1 MTFLS
6 NNPKWEGKKN
16 TEGKKKKKGGG
27 GEQTK
32 KKKNQSIHNAVRIKN
47 SKSNVAMF

>member
-6 NNPKWEGKKN
+6 NNPKWEGKKIQR
-16 TEGKKKKKGGG
+16 GKKKKGGG
-27 GEQTK
+27 KQTNK
-32 KKKNQSIHNAVRIKN
+32 QNQSIHNAVRIKN